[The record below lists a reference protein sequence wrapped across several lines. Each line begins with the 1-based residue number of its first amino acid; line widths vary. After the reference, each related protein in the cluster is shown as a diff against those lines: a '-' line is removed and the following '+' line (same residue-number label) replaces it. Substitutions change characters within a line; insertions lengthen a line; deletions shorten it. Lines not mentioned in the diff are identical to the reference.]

1 MAVQPTIRHTICH
14 HAGQCPAWMNAAA
27 RGPVRHADPQRMK
40 ETT

>member
-1 MAVQPTIRHTICH
+1 MPSCRALP
-14 HAGQCPAWMNAAA
+14 GMMNAAA